1 MKNTSR
7 EKKNSDDLN
16 KKQQDYSFS
25 RGHVVNRNV
34 FLQEEKRRVLQKR
47 STQQKKE

>member
-16 KKQQDYSFS
+16 KKQQDYSFL
-25 RGHVVNRNV
+25 GDMWWIENKGIRNC
-34 FLQEEKRRVLQKR
+34 
-47 STQQKKE
+47 